1 MDAKETKTII
11 NGHTVAH
18 DESVSEGIRYL
29 MYRINAQE
37 SKVFFD
43 EAFAHGSAIFE
54 DHMGYKY
61 KLIHNGAEYELTKA

>member
-1 MDAKETKTII
+1 MKVTI
-11 NGHTVAH
+11 NGHTVSH

-29 MYRINAQE
+29 YRINAQE

-43 EAFAHGSAIFE
+43 EAFNYGSAIFE

-61 KLIHNGAEYELTKA
+61 KLIHHGSEYQLVKA